1 MLNDRGSPELQTDA
15 WFCIAVCCLEQQCM
29 DIITC
34 QTLDMKQ
41 DRLLILIPLLFVEL
55 FFLIANTDGS
65 QDTDLQ
71 SIKTFLGKQDTI
83 RFVKL
88 ML

>member
-1 MLNDRGSPELQTDA
+1 
-15 WFCIAVCCLEQQCM
+15 M